1 MCVYQTGQAEEWK
14 GNQKWLFR
22 ASWICFQFLLLDTQV
37 PPVCLNVPL
46 NWPRSWGGH
55 RISKPKSSLSWAQSA
70 ICPYLF
76 LYLPYSAALRIFF
89 FFSGKERSKKKQRT
103 GDLIR
108 HNMWISQCGHRP
120 LFHACLIDDN
130 GSLKDYLIPNK
141 SQSPPSN
148 PLISWSTVSFFRST
162 PKYRQSHRASR
173 NEPTIHSLG
182 VRPQH
187 AFPTVSSVT
196 HFLEIFNGAKA
207 LLCHCSCCSP
217 FRIPT
222 LLSSH
227 VKQCTCPLALQ
238 I

>member
-1 MCVYQTGQAEEWK
+1 MFTKQARQKSEK
-14 GNQKWLFR
+14 GTRNGC
-22 ASWICFQFLLLDTQV
+22 S
-37 PPVCLNVPL
+37 VPL
-46 NWPRSWGGH
+46 EFVSNFCSWTH
-55 RISKPKSSLSWAQSA
+55 RFHLFALMYPWTDLAPGEDTESVNQNP
-70 ICPYLF
+70 PYPELG
-76 LYLPYSAALRIFF
+76 LPFALTCFCTCLILLHLEFFF

-173 NEPTIHSLG
+173 IEPTIHSLG